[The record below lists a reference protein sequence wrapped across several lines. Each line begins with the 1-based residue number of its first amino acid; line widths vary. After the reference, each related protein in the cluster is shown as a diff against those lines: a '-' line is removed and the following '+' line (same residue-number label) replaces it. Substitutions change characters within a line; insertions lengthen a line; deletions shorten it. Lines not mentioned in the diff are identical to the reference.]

1 MNNEEFNRKLKM
13 SNEEFNRKL
22 SKRLEDY
29 VRKEFGERGI
39 DRFAKSYVEI
49 HSEKGLSTIKKMF
62 DSGHSFSEE
71 EVKNL
76 SGIMKCPA
84 LIEVYYESLISDLES
99 KKRKTNNAASGSN
112 KETNPSTVNDVV
124 RSNDVINAIENYR
137 FVEAKTPMLIFCDN
151 HECIEYIISTA
162 GIEAIR
168 MEHVAWD
175 SQFIHYYEHNLIKNL
190 PHDVVVGTIKL
201 DQDSS
206 VDSVSGPYQT
216 YKSVIEKD
224 TKKYFV
230 LIVECHDSYQQ
241 KLMFKSFRNEHHVIS
256 YKSEKTVND
265 DVRKLKENP
274 KQGIGWGYGSLPTVE
289 NATYMK
295 SPFYVRSGE
304 YLCVHEDYGVTWN
317 WGIAIAKRVEGVND
331 EHFRSFASL
340 TKYEIQVTR
349 DVNHE
354 DEPVSQESGTED
366 EEDWMDMD
374 LISHNYSI
382 TKVDDED
389 DDDNYSLHYELDLN
403 KALENREY
411 SWYVS
416 EYQRAAENTE
426 KLAKKQFE
434 PAMKAANHHKVT
446 SHLLEG
452 RWHLPSLV
460 ELVAARNDIEPG
472 LYWTSSKDLGVNIL
486 YDSEKNKVVE
496 PDGTPQK
503 GWVMP
508 FIIEE
513 RKS

>member
-1 MNNEEFNRKLKM
+1 MN

-22 SKRLEDY
+22 SKRLKNY
-29 VRKEFGERGI
+29 VRKEFGENGI

-62 DSGHSFSEE
+62 VSGHSFSEE

-76 SGIMKCPA
+76 SGIMKWPA
-84 LIEVYYESLISDLES
+84 LIEEYYGSLIYDLES
-99 KKRKTNNAASGSN
+99 KIRKTNNVASGSN
-112 KETNPSTVNDVV
+112 KETNPATVNDVV
-124 RSNDVINAIENYR
+124 RSNDVLNAIENYR
-137 FVEAKTPMLIFCDN
+137 SAEAKTPMLIFCDN
-151 HECIEYIISTA
+151 HECIEYIISMA
-162 GIEAIR
+162 DIEAVR

-175 SQFIHYYEHNLIKNL
+175 PQYMFLNEHNLIKNL
-190 PHDVVVGTIKL
+190 PHDVIVGTIKL
-201 DQDSS
+201 DKKSS

-216 YKSVIEKD
+216 YKSVIEKNV
-224 TKKYFV
+224 KKYFI
-230 LIVECHDSYQQ
+230 LIVECCDSYQR
-241 KLMFKSFRNEHHVIS
+241 KLMFKSFCNEPHAIS
-256 YKSEKTVND
+256 YNTEIQIEDAVQKV
-265 DVRKLKENP
+265 KEHP
-274 KQGIGWGYGSLPTVE
+274 ERGIGWGYGTLPSVE

-340 TKYEIQVTR
+340 TKYEIQVAR
-349 DVNHE
+349 DVDHE
-354 DEPVSQESGTED
+354 DEPVSQESDTEAD
-366 EEDWMDMD
+366 DDWLDMDM
-374 LISHNYSI
+374 ISHNYSI

-434 PAMKAANHHKVT
+434 PALKASNHHKVT
-446 SHLLEG
+446 SPLLEG

-472 LYWTSSKDLGVNIL
+472 LYWTSSKELGVNIL
-486 YDSEKNKVVE
+486 YDSKKNEVVE
-496 PDGTPQK
+496 PDGTSQK

-508 FIIEE
+508 FILEKI
-513 RKS
+513 KS